1 MYAKRIEKKTKKVLI
16 MMKKT
21 IVKKNKIK

>member
-1 MYAKRIEKKTKKVLI
+1 MYVKRIEKKTKKVLI